1 MLEGFGE
8 ALADPEYYLPLTS
21 VADPGPRFTPG
32 VVPAGAR
39 GAAQGVWTA
48 WAGARTGL
56 AEQGWKIHVSARLD
70 RAQHVLDTVA
80 AICFSEGVPFKHLSA
95 RLFFLFVHHKHAA
108 RAQAGKFCVVYPP
121 DTATARRL
129 LERLRD
135 ALDGEEGPYVLTD
148 RRFRDSRTVH
158 YRYGSFGGRSRLRAD
173 GTREGL
179 VRDGSGREVADLRLP
194 AFHLPEGITDPFAER
209 EEPPHSGP
217 ILIRDYEVT
226 RAVRLSNAG
235 GSYEARDRR
244 TGRPVFLKE
253 ARAHNGL
260 VFDGTDARQRL
271 RHEHRVLCELHA
283 AAPGVGPEPLDH
295 FTEWEHDFLV
305 TEYVAGQP
313 LVGWLSRSSPLAR
326 ADRTAASVAAYY
338 EACRGL
344 LAGLDVSLERVHA
357 AGYRFGDLSL
367 GNVMVTAA
375 GGVRLVDFEAAS
387 ALSAAPSGIG
397 TPGFTPPPGLVRADS
412 DPLLHDRYGMSA
424 VAFAFLAPLHELA
437 RHAPANLAL
446 LHRDLADVA
455 PPPDLWERATA
466 FHRMGRGTADPTG
479 RQAIDRTGPS
489 AENLAEPSAPDLTG
503 SSAPVPTG
511 RLAPDPPGPSAEDLT
526 GRPAPDLT
534 GPPSPD
540 PTEPSAEDLTEPP
553 APNLTGPPA
562 PDPKPRSAP
571 ARTGRLAR
579 DDHGADRPPSPAEL
593 DADPRGCLT
602 RLAAQVTAGLLATAD
617 AGRPEWAFP
626 PSPEAFRTNTVCLA
640 YGTAGVVHALRRA
653 GAAVPEE
660 IRERLR
666 RDALAQRGAL
676 PPGLLVGTA
685 GLAPVLAGLGLLDE
699 AVELLGDADG
709 HPLTASCA
717 TLAGGLAGVGLGW
730 LALHRLTGD
739 GAHLERAAAAGERLL
754 RTPDLPAALGE
765 HDARGLLHG
774 RSGLALFLHRLARA
788 TGDARCLEAGR
799 VLLHQELDRTFPL
812 DDGSLSVSDDARF
825 SRAMPYL
832 ATGAAGV
839 AAVLGRYVATA
850 PDERCAEALPR
861 LVAGV
866 RVSCATK
873 EAGLYRG
880 LAGLSWF
887 LTEHAEL
894 TGTAAARADAVR
906 AATGLWKYAVPH
918 RRGVRFLG
926 AGSQRFTA
934 DLSSGGAGVLL
945 ALHRLLTGPFLAEP
959 HHARPPVAAVG

>member
-32 VVPAGAR
+32 VVPTGAR
-39 GAAQGVWTA
+39 SADQGVWTA
-48 WAGARTGL
+48 WPGARTGL

-80 AICFSEGVPFKHLSA
+80 AICFAEGVPFKHLSA

-158 YRYGSFGGRSRLRAD
+158 YRYGSFGDRSRLRAD

-194 AFHLPEGITDPFAER
+194 AFHLPSGITDPFAER

-244 TGRPVFLKE
+244 TGRTVFLKE

-271 RHEHRVLCELHA
+271 RHERHVLRELHA
-283 AAPGVGPEPLDH
+283 AAPGTGPEPLDH

-305 TEYVAGQP
+305 TEHVAGQP
-313 LVGWLSRSSPLAR
+313 LVSWLSRSSPLAR
-326 ADRTAASVAAYY
+326 ADRTAASVGAYY
-338 EACRGL
+338 GACRGL
-344 LAGLDVSLERVHA
+344 LAGLDATLARVHA

-367 GNVMVTAA
+367 GNVMVTPS

-387 ALSAAPSGIG
+387 ALSAAPSAIG
-397 TPGFTPPPGLVRADS
+397 TPGFTPPPGLLRADS

-446 LHRDLADVA
+446 LRRDLADVA

-466 FHRMGRGTADPTG
+466 FHPTGRGRSAADVTGRPTGPTG
-479 RQAIDRTGPS
+479 RQAP
-489 AENLAEPSAPDLTG
+489 APDRQ
-503 SSAPVPTG
+503 PT
-511 RLAPDPPGPSAEDLT
+511 AFHPT
-526 GRPAPDLT
+526 GRPARD
-534 GPPSPD
+534 
-540 PTEPSAEDLTEPP
+540 EP
-553 APNLTGPPA
+553 
-562 PDPKPRSAP
+562 
-571 ARTGRLAR
+571 
-579 DDHGADRPPSPAEL
+579 GADRPPSPAEL
-593 DADPRGCLT
+593 DADPRGCLA
-602 RLAAQVTAGLLATAD
+602 RLAEKVTAGLLATAD
-617 AGRPEWAFP
+617 AERPEWAFP

-640 YGTAGVVHALRRA
+640 YGTAGVVHALHRA

-660 IRERLR
+660 IRARLR
-666 RDALAQRGAL
+666 RDALAQRAAL
-676 PPGLLVGTA
+676 PPGLLVGSA
-685 GLAPVLAGLGLLDE
+685 GIAPVLARLGLLDE
-699 AVELLGDADG
+699 AVALLRDADD
-709 HPLTASCA
+709 HALTASCA
-717 TLAGGLAGVGLGW
+717 TLAGGRAGVGLGW

-739 GAHLERAAAAGERLL
+739 GGHLERAAAAGEALL
-754 RTPDLPAALGE
+754 RIGHLPAALGE

-774 RSGLALFLHRLARA
+774 RSGLALFLHRLSRA
-788 TGDARCLEAGR
+788 TGEAHYLEAGR

-812 DDGSLSVSDDARF
+812 DDGALSISDDARF

-839 AAVLGRYVATA
+839 AAVLGRYTATA
-850 PDERCAEALPR
+850 PDGRCAEALPR

-906 AATGLWKYAVPH
+906 AATGLLKYAVPY
-918 RRGVRFLG
+918 RRCVRFLG

-945 ALHRLLTGPFLAEP
+945 ALHRLLTGPLLPEP
-959 HHARPPVAAVG
+959 HHARPPVPAAVG